1 MWDVLS
7 GTLEVVRDLKLE
19 DLGRKRF
26 HVRRNPSFSPQ
37 GYVEISGRQLFRVA
51 FAARRIPWRLAV
63 IKVQTDYAIPDAPRD
78 DDVAMIA
85 WVAGLTTVVRG
96 DPPVAESLGPDDGTV
111 GDNSL
116 GRLLQPE
123 PLDAVVPPPWAR
135 HFEIGGTALE
145 TDAAMFA
152 VPELITLGSDRYEAE
167 FDGDLAI
174 LTSWT
179 AYIDGGVATRF
190 AVKAVS
196 PLWSST
202 HR

>member
-78 DDVAMIA
+78 DDVAIEGSPL
-85 WVAGLTTVVRG
+85 V
-96 DPPVAESLGPDDGTV
+96 
-111 GDNSL
+111 
-116 GRLLQPE
+116 E
-123 PLDAVVPPPWAR
+123 PLAMRAVAVVGGAR
-135 HFEIGGTALE
+135 
-145 TDAAMFA
+145 
-152 VPELITLGSDRYEAE
+152 PRR
-167 FDGDLAI
+167 
-174 LTSWT
+174 
-179 AYIDGGVATRF
+179 TR
-190 AVKAVS
+190 
-196 PLWSST
+196 
-202 HR
+202 RG